1 MELDFLKDIE
11 NDLRNTEIKDVLG
24 KFINEI
30 NNFIE
35 KDNLL
40 NVAEK
45 YSKYWNVQNF
55 MEDNVAASIG
65 ISKWSTNVRYRKELS
80 KAVDD
85 GILKLS
91 ESEGALY
98 RKQFMANGTQNN
110 PTYNIDKFENGK
122 IEHLVL
128 TKDQVPEGF
137 EKEDIIFQ
145 YRHDG
150 SIKVR
155 NDLKGE
161 AVKLA
166 SKSLEHLKAKEN
178 EKSAEYKREGH
189 IYQARESDG
198 YIFLKDLTE
207 SRGYVLED
215 IDFIVN
221 CYQGE
226 GKYQVIDGEYKL
238 VNLEEK
244 SF

>member
-1 MELDFLKDIE
+1 M
-11 NDLRNTEIKDVLG
+11 KDVLE

-35 KDNLL
+35 KDNSI
-40 NVAEK
+40 NIAEK

-65 ISKWSTNVRYRKELS
+65 ISKWSANVRYRKELS

-91 ESEGALY
+91 EVEGALY
-98 RKQFMANGTQNN
+98 RKQFIANGPKNN

-122 IEHLVL
+122 IEHLFF

-137 EKEDIIFQ
+137 EKGDIIFQ

-150 SIKVR
+150 SIKIR
-155 NDLKGE
+155 NDLKEE

-166 SKSLEHLKAKEN
+166 SKSLEHLKVKEN
-178 EKSAEYKREGH
+178 EKSAEYKKEGH

-207 SRGYVLED
+207 PRGYVLED
-215 IDFIVN
+215 IDFVVKG
-221 CYQGE
+221 YQGE

-238 VNLEEK
+238 VNLEDK
-244 SF
+244 